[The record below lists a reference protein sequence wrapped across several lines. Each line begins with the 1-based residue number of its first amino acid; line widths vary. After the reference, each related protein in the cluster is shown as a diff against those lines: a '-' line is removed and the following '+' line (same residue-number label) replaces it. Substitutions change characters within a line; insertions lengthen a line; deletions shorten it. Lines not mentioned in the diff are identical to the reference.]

1 MGSSLPLGASLT
13 MQGSGRRVSGQWGLR
28 LDFLQFRY
36 LQRWPRS
43 SVSFHLG
50 RFQGDLLE
58 F

>member
-1 MGSSLPLGASLT
+1 MGASLT